1 MPKCSQC
8 GKKIAKTA
16 WHIKYGGSAY
26 CNDECFEKTK
36 QFMKEHGII
45 LI

>member
-1 MPKCSQC
+1 MPKCSQR

-16 WHIKYGGSAY
+16 YFIKYGGAAY

-36 QFMKEHGII
+36 QFMKDNGII

>member
-1 MPKCSQC
+1 MPKCSQR

-16 WHIKYGGSAY
+16 YFIKYGGAAY

-36 QFMKEHGII
+36 QFKKEHGII

>member
-1 MPKCSQC
+1 MEICFI
-8 GKKIAKTA
+8 GDRA
-16 WHIKYGGSAY
+16 AY